1 MATIKE
7 QYITELTKQ
16 LLYEMKTGKRG
27 GIYGFIQRTMA
38 YNSNRIEGST
48 LTEQQTASMFETGTI
63 SNEGDVLFRTK
74 DIEEMTGHFRMF
86 NQVLQTLDQ
95 PLSINLI
102 KQMHYNLKTGVFED
116 MANGYP
122 CGEFKNKVNFVSNI
136 KTSLPQDVPKDMTT
150 LMSTYSQIQ
159 KPTVKDL
166 AIFHADYE
174 NIHPFQDG
182 NGRTG
187 RMILF
192 RESLRYN
199 MIPILIHDK
208 NKADYRHA
216 LNKAQTAGN
225 LRNLTEYL
233 EHEQEIF
240 FEETKGI
247 ILPYDI
253 LQKSEM
259 RKQAGN
265 LTENMQTSKT
275 NDELDG
281 PK

>member
-7 QYITELTKQ
+7 QYITELKRQ
-16 LLYEMKTGKRG
+16 LLYEMKTEKRN

-63 SNEGDVLFRTK
+63 SNEGDVLIRTK

-86 NQVLQTLDQ
+86 NQVIQTLDQ
-95 PLSINLI
+95 PLSIHLI

-122 CGEFKNKVNFVSNI
+122 CGDFKNRRNFVSNI
-136 KTSLPQDVPKDMTT
+136 TTSLPQDVPRDMTA
-150 LMSTYSQIQ
+150 LLNTYLQIQ
-159 KPTVKDL
+159 TPTVRDL
-166 AIFHADYE
+166 ARLHADYE

-192 RESLRYN
+192 RESLKYN
-199 MIPILIHDK
+199 MIPIIIHDK
-208 NKADYRHA
+208 NKITYSHA
-216 LNKAQTAGN
+216 LNKAQTAGD
-225 LRNLTEYL
+225 LRKLTECL
-233 EHEQEIF
+233 EHEQKTF
-240 FEETKGI
+240 FDETKDI
-247 ILPYDI
+247 ILPYDV
-253 LQKSEM
+253 LQKIEA
-259 RKQAGN
+259 RKQTGN
-265 LTENMQTSKT
+265 LTGNMQLSES
-275 NDELDG
+275 NNEADG

>member
-7 QYITELTKQ
+7 QYITELKRQ
-16 LLYEMKTGKRG
+16 LLYEMKNEKRN

-63 SNEGDVLFRTK
+63 SNEGDVLIRTK

-86 NQVLQTLDQ
+86 NQVIQTLDQ
-95 PLSINLI
+95 PLSIHLI

-122 CGEFKNKVNFVSNI
+122 CGDFKNRRNFVSNI
-136 KTSLPQDVPKDMTT
+136 TTSLPQDVPRDMTA
-150 LMSTYSQIQ
+150 LLNTYLQIQ
-159 KPTVKDL
+159 TPTVRDL
-166 AIFHADYE
+166 ARLHADYE

-192 RESLRYN
+192 RESLKYN
-199 MIPILIHDK
+199 MIPIIIHDK
-208 NKADYRHA
+208 NKIAYSHA
-216 LNKAQTAGN
+216 LNKAQTAGD
-225 LRNLTEYL
+225 LRKLTECL
-233 EHEQEIF
+233 EHEQKAF
-240 FEETKGI
+240 FDETKDI
-247 ILPYDI
+247 ILPYDV
-253 LQKSEM
+253 LQKIEAG
-259 RKQAGN
+259 KQTGN
-265 LTENMQTSKT
+265 LTGNMQLSES
-275 NDELDG
+275 NNEADG